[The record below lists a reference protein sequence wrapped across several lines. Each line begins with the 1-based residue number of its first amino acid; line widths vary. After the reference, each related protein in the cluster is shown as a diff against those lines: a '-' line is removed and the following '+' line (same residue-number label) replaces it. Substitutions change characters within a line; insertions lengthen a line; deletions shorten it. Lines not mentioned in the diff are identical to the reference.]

1 MKDLDSE
8 IPDTLHG
15 PGVSTALL
23 NRADRP
29 HRGRTIELWPELTT
43 QVTDPGSV
51 LSLSPFLQ
59 HSELESDWQEM
70 HFLFLCSLRCVSIF
84 SSTDSFHLLHISLQ
98 NQKAICF
105 FFVENRK
112 WNARDLVSR
121 SRILSFWAAL
131 TFVFLIFSQ
140 LHLFLD
146 SGNYYL
152 L

>member
-1 MKDLDSE
+1 MVQE
-8 IPDTLHG
+8 CPQRF
-15 PGVSTALL
+15 STVL
-23 NRADRP
+23 
-29 HRGRTIELWPELTT
+29 
-43 QVTDPGSV
+43 TDPIAGGLLSSD
-51 LSLSPFLQ
+51 LSLQP
-59 HSELESDWQEM
+59 ESQIQARFCLCHRFSNTVRVTVTDWQEM
-70 HFLFLCSLRCVSIF
+70 HFLFLCSLRCVSIY

-152 L
+152 LEKKKKGWSF